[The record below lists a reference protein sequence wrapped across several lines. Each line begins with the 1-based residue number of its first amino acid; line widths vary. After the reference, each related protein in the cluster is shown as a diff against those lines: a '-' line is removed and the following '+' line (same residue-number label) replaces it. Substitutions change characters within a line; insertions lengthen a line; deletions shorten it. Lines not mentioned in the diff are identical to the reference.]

1 MGEKIHGN
9 GILDAET
16 RKKDEEKA
24 FLAQVENLPHITE
37 IQRIMQNHIHFW
49 RKKFCIPF
57 ASANYFAKLY
67 VSDYQIIMM

>member
-24 FLAQVENLPHITE
+24 FMAQVENSPHTTE
-37 IQRIMQNHIHFW
+37 IQRIMQKHIHF
-49 RKKFCIPF
+49 
-57 ASANYFAKLY
+57 
-67 VSDYQIIMM
+67 

>member
-24 FLAQVENLPHITE
+24 FLAQVENFPHITE
-37 IQRIMQNHIHFW
+37 IQRIMQNYIHFW
-49 RKKFCIPF
+49 RKKILHSV
-57 ASANYFAKLY
+57 ALANYFAKLY

>member
-37 IQRIMQNHIHFW
+37 FQRIIQNYIHF
-49 RKKFCIPF
+49 
-57 ASANYFAKLY
+57 
-67 VSDYQIIMM
+67 